1 MIIPLKYNY
10 RSMLVRRVGTLMTT
24 ISIALVVAIFI
35 GVMALANGIQA
46 ALVTSGD
53 PLNILVRRRG
63 SGSEMSSSVS
73 PEAMQIIKYL
83 SGIKNDPDGAPLVSP
98 EIVVVINLPKRGE
111 EQGSNITI
119 RGISPHG
126 LTLRPQVHLVEGR
139 MYQPGLKE
147 AIVSRAILQRFEK
160 TRIGDQLRL
169 GKADWKIVGVFDAG
183 NTAFDSEIWV
193 DVNQLADDYNRQ
205 SYSSALLRVSDEAA
219 VSSISQ
225 IIENDQRY
233 NLMAERETE
242 YYLEQTQAADPIKV
256 LGMFIAVVMGIGGC
270 FAAMNTMYSAVAYR
284 GQEIATLR
292 VLGFKRRSI
301 LYSFLI
307 ESLIL
312 AIAGGLLGCLLVWPI
327 DGFMTGT
334 TNWRTFSEMAFAFHI
349 TPRLLLEGMMLAG
362 LIGLFGGLMPARQ
375 AMRQVA

>member
-10 RSMLVRRVGTLMTT
+10 RSMLVRRVGTLMTI

-73 PEAMQIIKYL
+73 PEAMQIMKYL
-83 SGIKNDPDGAPLVSP
+83 SGIKNDPGGAPLVSP
-98 EIVVVINLPKRGE
+98 EIVVVINLPKRGK

-139 MYQPGLKE
+139 MYEPGLKE
-147 AIVSRAILQRFEK
+147 AVVSRAILHRFEK
-160 TRIGDQLRL
+160 TKIGDQLRL

-205 SYSSALLRVSDEAA
+205 SYSSALLRASDEAA

-233 NLMAERETE
+233 NLTAERETE

-301 LYSFLI
+301 LYSFMI

-312 AIAGGLLGCLLVWPI
+312 ALAGGLLGCLLVWPI

-349 TPRLLLEGMMLAG
+349 SPRLLLEGMMLAG

-375 AMRQVA
+375 AMRQMT

>member
-10 RSMLVRRVGTLMTT
+10 RSMLVRRVSTLMTI

-53 PLNILVRRRG
+53 PLNILVLRRG
-63 SGSEMSSSVS
+63 SNSEMSSSVS

-83 SGIKNDPDGAPLVSP
+83 PGIKNDPNGTLLVSA
-98 EIVVVINLPKRGE
+98 EIVVVINLPRRGE
-111 EQGSNITI
+111 EQRSNIII
-119 RGISPHG
+119 RGISPQG

-139 MYQPGLKE
+139 MYQPGLNE
-147 AIVSRAILQRFEK
+147 AIVSHAILRRFENTK
-160 TRIGDQLRL
+160 IGDQLRL
-169 GKADWKIVGVFDAG
+169 GKADWKVVGIFDAG

-193 DVNQLADDYNRQ
+193 DANQLADDYNRQ
-205 SYSSALLRVSDEAA
+205 SFSSALLRASDEAA
-219 VSSISQ
+219 VSSIIQ
-225 IIENDQRY
+225 TIENDQRY
-233 NLMAERETE
+233 NLLAERETE
-242 YYLEQTQAADPIKV
+242 YYREQTRAADPIRV

-301 LYSFLI
+301 LFSFLI
-307 ESLIL
+307 ESLLL
-312 AIAGGLLGCLLVWPI
+312 ALVGGIIGCLLVWPI
-327 DGFMTGT
+327 NGFMTGT
-334 TNWRTFSEMAFAFHI
+334 TNWRTFSEMAFAFNI
-349 TPRLLLEGMMLAG
+349 TPRLLLEGIILAG
-362 LIGLFGGLMPARQ
+362 VIGLFGGLMPARQ
-375 AMRQVA
+375 AMRQVT

>member
-10 RSMLVRRVGTLMTT
+10 RSMLVRRVSTLMTT

-73 PEAMQIIKYL
+73 PEAMQILKYL
-83 SGIKNDPDGAPLVSP
+83 SGVKNDPGGGPLVSP

-126 LTLRPQVHLVEGR
+126 LTLRPQVRLVEGR

-205 SYSSALLRVSDEAA
+205 SYSSALLRASDEAA
-219 VSSISQ
+219 VSSIGQ

-233 NLMAERETE
+233 NLTAERETE

-284 GQEIATLR
+284 GQEIVTLR

-301 LYSFLI
+301 LYSFMV

-312 AIAGGLLGCLLVWPI
+312 ALAGGLLGCLLVWPI

-349 TPRLLLEGMMLAG
+349 TPLLLLEGMMLAG

-375 AMRQVA
+375 AMRQVT